1 MRYTVP
7 LVVALAASV
16 SAAVPKAPIEQRAD
30 KLFTLEIAP
39 GETVEVT
46 EDEKFQMIDVGHQ
59 VQFRPYEDCQQLT
72 ISRITFTSLISP
84 SGRII
89 SLPQPLVSF
98 QLLLPTLAR
107 SSTSPTLRRSSRMW
121 TSRRLRGS

>member
-16 SAAVPKAPIEQRAD
+16 SAAVPKAPLRERAD

-46 EDEKFQMIDVGHQ
+46 EDEKFQMIDVGY
-59 VQFRPYEDCQQLT
+59 QF
-72 ISRITFTSLISP
+72 
-84 SGRII
+84 
-89 SLPQPLVSF
+89 
-98 QLLLPTLAR
+98 
-107 SSTSPTLRRSSRMW
+107 
-121 TSRRLRGS
+121 